1 MPDADAT
8 AAADLDLLAHHA
20 RRAGEIALRFFRHN
34 PTVWTKGDTSPV
46 SEADL
51 AVDRYLGAA
60 LAEARPGYGWLSEE
74 TGDDGVRLSRA
85 RVFVVDPID
94 GTRAFIAGSPDWTIS
109 LAVVEEGRPVAAAL
123 YCPVRGEMFRAVR
136 GGGADVDGAR
146 LAVSPLP
153 TLSGARIAAPRVLG
167 RRSRLAEAGV
177 EEVPFI
183 PSLAYRLALVAAGRI
198 DGAAARGRACDWDL
212 AAADLLI
219 EEAGGALTDFA
230 GRAVRYNRADVR
242 HAPLIA
248 AGAQLRGPLMALFS
262 DLDPAGGA
270 GAAG

>member
-1 MPDADAT
+1 MPDADANAVT
-8 AAADLDLLAHHA
+8 DLDLLAHHA
-20 RRAGEIALRFFRHN
+20 RQAGEIALRFFRHN

-51 AVDRYLGAA
+51 AVDRYLGAV

-74 TGDDGVRLSRA
+74 TGDDGTRLSRG

-109 LAVVEEGRPVAAAL
+109 LAVVEHGRPVAAAL
-123 YCPVRGEMFRAVR
+123 YCPVRDEMFRAVR
-136 GGGADVDGAR
+136 GGGSDVDGTR
-146 LAVSPLP
+146 LAVSPASVLA
-153 TLSGARIAAPRVLG
+153 GARIAAPRAPA
-167 RRSRLAEAGV
+167 RRSRLVEAGI

-183 PSLAYRLALVAAGRI
+183 ASLAYRLALVAAGRI

-219 EEAGGALTDFA
+219 EEAGGTLTDLA
-230 GRAVRYNRADVR
+230 GGPVLYNRPDVR
-242 HAPLIA
+242 HPALIA
-248 AGAQLRGPLMALFS
+248 AGRGLHGPLTALFS
-262 DLDPAGGA
+262 DLYPA
-270 GAAG
+270 AA